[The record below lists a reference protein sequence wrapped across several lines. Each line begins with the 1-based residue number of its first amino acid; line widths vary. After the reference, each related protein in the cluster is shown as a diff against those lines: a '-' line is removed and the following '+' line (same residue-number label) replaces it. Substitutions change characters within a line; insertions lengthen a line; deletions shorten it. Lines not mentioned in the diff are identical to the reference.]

1 MAYKKATMLTIGVA
15 AALLLGGT
23 ATVVLLKTEVSK
35 PSIQDQMRS
44 MKTVAVPAIMRFAQA
59 HQDELPKSLAELHP
73 YLPKDLAGID
83 DEHWEILASGKLT
96 PQLMSK
102 DVILL
107 QQKNVP
113 PDKQKIIVY
122 TDGHVEYNK

>member
-35 PSIQDQMRS
+35 ASILEQMS
-44 MKTVAVPAIMRFAQA
+44 TMKMSVFPAIFKFAQA
-59 HQDELPKSLAELHP
+59 HQDELPKSLAELQP

-83 DEHWEILASGKLT
+83 DEHWEILDSGKLT
-96 PQLMSK
+96 PQLMRN

-113 PDKQKIIVY
+113 PGKQKIIVY
-122 TDGHVEYNK
+122 ADGHVEYNK